1 MKNKDQQKRFK
12 NLGNKR
18 MIRFSNYTEIH
29 NNAGSPVLSIS
40 GPT

>member
-18 MIRFSNYTEIH
+18 MIRFSNYTEIQ
-29 NNAGSPVLSIS
+29 NNAGSPVLPVSR
-40 GPT
+40 TT